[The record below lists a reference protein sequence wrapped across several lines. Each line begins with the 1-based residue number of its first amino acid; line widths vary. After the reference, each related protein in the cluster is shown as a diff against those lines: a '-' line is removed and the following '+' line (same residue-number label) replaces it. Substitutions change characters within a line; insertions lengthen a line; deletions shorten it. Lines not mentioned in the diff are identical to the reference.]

1 MMRPNRNEAS
11 EDASAVPTQPRDVS
25 AARVRRGDA
34 GRGASS
40 ARARR
45 YALDLMPVI
54 DAMRGVV
61 GQTPQCL
68 ALELTRRG
76 ICKPRGGAV
85 WTPVDVGRLLHRIGT
100 ERAR

>member
-1 MMRPNRNEAS
+1 MRPNRNDAS
-11 EDASAVPTQPRDVS
+11 EAASPLATQPRDVS

-45 YALDLMPVI
+45 YVLDLMPI
-54 DAMRGVV
+54 LDSIAGEV
-61 GQTPQCL
+61 GRTPQCL
-68 ALELTRRG
+68 APELTRRG
-76 ICKPRGGAV
+76 VCKPRGGAV

>member
-1 MMRPNRNEAS
+1 MRPKPTEAS
-11 EDASAVPTQPRDVS
+11 EDASPMATQPPDGS
-25 AARVRRGDA
+25 AARARRGDA

-45 YALDLMPVI
+45 YVLALMPMI
-54 DAMRGVV
+54 DAMSGEV
-61 GQTPQCL
+61 GRTPQCL
-68 ALELTRRG
+68 APELTRRG
-76 ICKPRGGAV
+76 GCKPRGGAV

>member
-1 MMRPNRNEAS
+1 MRPNRN
-11 EDASAVPTQPRDVS
+11 DAYDDANLVATQPHNVS

-45 YALDLMPVI
+45 YVLDLMPMI
-54 DAMRGVV
+54 DAMSGKV
-61 GQTPQCL
+61 GRTPQCL

-76 ICKPRGGAV
+76 VCKPRGGAI
-85 WTPVDVGRLLHRIGT
+85 WTPVDAGRLLHRIGK
-100 ERAR
+100 ERAK

>member
-1 MMRPNRNEAS
+1 MRPNRTEAS
-11 EDASAVPTQPRDVS
+11 EDASPAATQPSDVP
-25 AARVRRGDA
+25 AAHVRRGDA

-45 YALDLMPVI
+45 YALDLMPII
-54 DAMRGVV
+54 DAMRGEV
-61 GQTPQCL
+61 GRKPQSPAPEL
-68 ALELTRRG
+68 ALRG
-76 ICKPRGGAV
+76 VCKPRGGAV